1 GSKLPRPMKRKSPSS
16 GTSSTTSRPMTS
28 KPELRIHES
37 ETVSLHTD
45 PVLAN
50 REIAA
55 AGNDNLRGLDDWRE
69 TDTKQQPTYLAS
81 GGRDEV
87 HGDLRTAPPLVFA
100 GEAAVLK
107 NRRAS
112 ASRGEAFVL
121 AGGDCAESID
131 GAQADKIG
139 ARVQRVLQMAAVLN
153 YGGSM

>member
-1 GSKLPRPMKRKSPSS
+1 LQSAPSTSNPNCSKSPGSKLPRPMKRKSPSS

-28 KPELRIHES
+28 KPELRTHES

-69 TDTKQQPTYLAS
+69 MDPKQQPTYLDSAALE
-81 GGRDEV
+81 EV
-87 HGDLRTAPPLVFA
+87 LSDLRTSPPLVFA
-100 GEAAVLK
+100 GEADVLK
-107 NRRAS
+107 NRIAS

-121 AGGDCAESID
+121 AGGDCAESFD
-131 GAQADKIG
+131 GA
-139 ARVQRVLQMAAVLN
+139 
-153 YGGSM
+153 